1 MYAIIEDGGKQYK
14 VEQGTALCV
23 ETRDLAEGQTQ
34 VEFDKVLFV
43 RDDQG
48 IEIGSPYVKGAKV
61 TGTVNGTAA
70 GPKVHPMKFRRRK
83 NSKSR
88 TGHRQKYLDV
98 EITAI
103 TR

>member
-34 VEFDKVLFV
+34 IEFDKVLFV

-48 IEIGSPYVKGAKV
+48 VKIGSPYLKGAKV
-61 TGTVNGTAA
+61 TATVNSLAA

-98 EITAI
+98 QITDI
-103 TR
+103 SR

>member
-14 VEQGTALCV
+14 VEQGSALCV
-23 ETRDLAEGQTQ
+23 EVRDLAEGQTE

-48 IEIGSPYVKGAKV
+48 VQIGNPYLKGAKV
-61 TGTVNGTAA
+61 TAKISGQAA